1 MAKEIEHNG
10 LVQNDSEFTTPQE
23 SYSVISLREFDPQNE
38 GDLNAYF
45 RFLSH
50 PLNIGHFSNPPKDP
64 EDLKQKL
71 ERDKTHAYL
80 AENIN
85 GELIG
90 AGGINDASEGEHDHF
105 LVKVVVDP
113 ELQGKG
119 VGRIL
124 VIQLIEKAF
133 FTKTSDGRERTKLN
147 AAVIRNVPGW
157 DRMPNILEGLGFQPK
172 QILLRQVDVL
182 DQEKEEVVR
191 KPTERWEI
199 MKEDW
204 MRVRRRVGITQR

>member
-1 MAKEIEHNG
+1 MVRERGNNG
-10 LVQNDSEFTTPQE
+10 SSQE
-23 SYSVISLREFDPQNE
+23 KDELRMSHERYSVVRLREFDPQNE
-38 GDLNAYF
+38 ADLNIYF
-45 RFLSH
+45 RLLTD
-50 PLNIGHFSNPPKDP
+50 PLNISHFSSPPKDP

-85 GELIG
+85 GEVIG

-113 ELQGKG
+113 ELQGRG

-133 FTKTSDGRERTKLN
+133 STKTTDGRERTKLD
-147 AAVIRNVPGW
+147 AAIIRNVPGW
-157 DRMPNILEGLGFQPK
+157 DRMPHILEQLGFQPK

-191 KPTERWEI
+191 KSTERWEI
-199 MKEDW
+199 MKEEW
-204 MRVRRRVGITQR
+204 MRIRRRVGIAQG

>member
-1 MAKEIEHNG
+1 MTREVVHNDLSKG
-10 LVQNDSEFTTPQE
+10 NGEFIMPQE
-23 SYSVISLREFDPQNE
+23 RYSVVRLREFDPQDE
-38 GDLNAYF
+38 ADLNMYF
-45 RFLSH
+45 RLLTD
-50 PLNIGHFSNPPKDP
+50 PLNISHFSSPPKNP

-80 AENIN
+80 AENIS
-85 GELIG
+85 GEVIG

-113 ELQGKG
+113 ELQGRG
-119 VGRIL
+119 VGRVL

-133 FTKTSDGRERTKLN
+133 STKTTDGRERTKLD

-157 DRMPNILEGLGFQPK
+157 DRMPHILEQLGFQPK

-182 DQEKEEVVR
+182 DQKREEVVR

-199 MKEDW
+199 MKEEW
-204 MRVRRRVGITQR
+204 MRMRRRAGIAQG

>member
-1 MAKEIEHNG
+1 MAREVVHGDLGQGNG
-10 LVQNDSEFTTPQE
+10 EFIMPNE
-23 SYSVISLREFDPQNE
+23 RYSVVRLREFDPQNE
-38 GDLNAYF
+38 ADLDIYF
-45 RFLSH
+45 RLLTD
-50 PLNIGHFSNPPKDP
+50 PLNISHFSSPPKNP

-85 GELIG
+85 GEVIG

-105 LVKVVVDP
+105 LVKAVVDS

-119 VGRIL
+119 VGRML

-133 FTKTSDGRERTKLN
+133 FTKTTDGRERTKLD

-157 DRMPNILEGLGFQPK
+157 DRMPHILEQLGFQPK

-182 DQEKEEVVR
+182 DQESEEVVR
-191 KPTERWEI
+191 KSTERWEI
-199 MKEDW
+199 MREDW
-204 MRVRRRVGITQR
+204 MRVRRRIGIVQG